1 MLLLHPLQFIS
12 SQYFILYETFD
23 KWNYVTCHVIK
34 MTYSLFR
41 VKSNSNRESRNLVTL
56 KWYFNLLKMFSCNIA
71 KLRYRWRNSMKFTSY
86 IQMIQGTVISLSCNL
101 KNILKNFVLPAE
113 QPVSRRCDRQWF
125 HWRTD
130 TSSAR
135 HTQETHPVR
144 TAIEQHGEQTINK
157 DAKTS
162 GV

>member
-1 MLLLHPLQFIS
+1 MSRDQNDF
-12 SQYFILYETFD
+12 
-23 KWNYVTCHVIK
+23 
-34 MTYSLFR
+34 YSLFR

-86 IQMIQGTVISLSCNL
+86 IQMIQVTVISLSCNL

-144 TAIEQHGEQTINK
+144 TAIEQRGEQTINK

-162 GV
+162 GVSIVSWSHSSVGENNFFVCRF

>member
-1 MLLLHPLQFIS
+1 MSRDQNDF
-12 SQYFILYETFD
+12 
-23 KWNYVTCHVIK
+23 
-34 MTYSLFR
+34 YSLFR

-135 HTQETHPVR
+135 HTQETPSANCNWTTWWADCKQRCKNFRCVNSVLI
-144 TAIEQHGEQTINK
+144 T
-157 DAKTS
+157 
-162 GV
+162 